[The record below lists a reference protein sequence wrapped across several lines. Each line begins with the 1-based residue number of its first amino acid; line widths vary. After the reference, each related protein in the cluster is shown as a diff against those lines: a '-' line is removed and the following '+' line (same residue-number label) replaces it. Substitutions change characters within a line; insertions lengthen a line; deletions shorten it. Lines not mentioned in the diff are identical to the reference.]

1 MYLRITCLCLSLL
14 IGFFAGCGGDGRLRV
29 SGEVTVDGVPVEYG
43 SIDFKPINGT
53 PGPTAG
59 AKITEG
65 KYEVPSAKGP
75 FEGEFRVEIVAIRT
89 VNKRSVD
96 MVTGERLAQAAERF
110 LPEKYNKKS
119 ELTVELSADK
129 DKYDFPLTLDSKK

>member
-1 MYLRITCLCLSLL
+1 MCLSLSFL
-14 IGFFAGCGGDGRLRV
+14 GGCGGDGRLRV
-29 SGEVTVDGVPVEYG
+29 SGDVTVDGVPVEYG

-53 PGPTAG
+53 QGPTAG

-65 KYEVPSAKGP
+65 KYEVPAAKGP

-89 VNKRSVD
+89 VNKKSVD
-96 MVTGERLAQAAERF
+96 MVTGERLAQTSERF
-110 LPEKYNKKS
+110 LPEKYNKNS

-129 DKYDFPLTLDSKK
+129 DKYDFPLTLDAKK